1 MVTFVQ
7 FSDTTRVISTDTIP
21 QSAMAMFLDA
31 NLSLSAGSTVNV
43 DLSTDGKNK
52 ASLQPEGKLT
62 YTLTPM
68 NADGR
73 LTGRIN
79 IDKGFVRYTPPFMS
93 EKNFSF
99 SEGSYVAFS
108 GDMLNPTLNI
118 HATDEMK
125 ANVTQEGQNSRLV
138 NFIVEVSA
146 TNTLNNMDVAFDL
159 STNDDLTIQNEL
171 QGMSPEQR
179 ANQAMNMLLY
189 NVYTGPAPKPTP
201 HCRAIL
207 YIRS

>member
-93 EKNFSF
+93 EKTSR
-99 SEGSYVAFS
+99 SARAAMWHSA
-108 GDMLNPTLNI
+108 
-118 HATDEMK
+118 ATC
-125 ANVTQEGQNSRLV
+125 S
-138 NFIVEVSA
+138 IPH
-146 TNTLNNMDVAFDL
+146 
-159 STNDDLTIQNEL
+159 STSMPQT
-171 QGMSPEQR
+171 
-179 ANQAMNMLLY
+179 
-189 NVYTGPAPKPTP
+189 K
-201 HCRAIL
+201 
-207 YIRS
+207 